1 VIHRPWLMLSAAVTV
16 TIPGVLAILAVLGQ
30 EHAAAGESA
39 GLAATSLSDSSLS
52 GPVPVPP
59 AKTKAAVR
67 NAVAGAQRMSGAS
80 VTVEATTLSG
90 GEALGLRL
98 LSRAAQASQ
107 ALSYQGTEL
116 MSEAGAG
123 GEATTISQVWHRG
136 GGLTL
141 TQTKTSSAD
150 ADVMRSP
157 AGVFGVTRVLVG
169 LLGEHYVAL
178 YRGTSYTVGRP
189 AALVEV
195 YRFDGSLAA
204 RFWLDRQTLVPL
216 RRELFDTSDRPIGED
231 AFVTVQFG
239 ALTAEPAT
247 AEPATAKAAM
257 AETAK
262 PARAAASA
270 TVSARPAWVTAG
282 SPDELLASLAGQGWR
297 LPATLPGGLPLYA
310 AESSGTGTGEVID
323 LQYSDGLSVVSLFV
337 QRGTLAPDMAGWR
350 PATLGGH
357 QVYVSGRSVTWSWH
371 GLVCTVITDAP
382 PRTVAQAV
390 AALPRSTPAGLLNRL
405 GHGLDRLAQLANP
418 FG

>member
-30 EHAAAGESA
+30 EHAAAGETA
-39 GLAATSLSDSSLS
+39 GLAAPSLAGSSLS
-52 GPVPVPP
+52 GPVPVAP

-67 NAVAGAQRMSGAS
+67 NAVAGAQRMPGAS
-80 VTVEATTLSG
+80 VTVNATTLSG
-90 GEALGLRL
+90 EEALGLRL
-98 LSRAAQASQ
+98 LGRAARASQ

-116 MSEAGAG
+116 TSETGAG

-141 TQTKTSSAD
+141 TQTKTSSTD

-169 LLGEHYVAL
+169 LLGEHYVAV

-216 RRELFDTSDRPIGED
+216 RRELFDTSDHPIGED
-231 AFVTVQFG
+231 AFVTVRFG
-239 ALTAEPAT
+239 ALTAQ
-247 AEPATAKAAM
+247 
-257 AETAK
+257 
-262 PARAAASA
+262 AAASA
-270 TVSARPAWVTAG
+270 AVGARPAWVTAG

-371 GLVCTVITDAP
+371 GLVCTMITDAP